1 MIRIFTLAVCIPLLV
16 HQAVG
21 QTVDAGKR
29 QYQAR
34 CVGCHGE
41 DGTGGGHGPRIV
53 DVPRP
58 RAASQEAVR
67 NLILKGIPDGGMPAF
82 QISDAEADA
91 IAAYVI
97 TLKAPAAGAATVPK
111 AASGDAVAGERFFAT
126 RGLYK
131 LSHGARAWW
140 RARSGPVECGARS
153 HAGTNRTGPARSWF
167 GAGSFCRPRRAGRTR
182 RADFPG
188 RDRAAA
194 QWADNSRNR

>member
-21 QTVDAGKR
+21 QTADAGKR
-29 QYQAR
+29 QYQSR

-58 RAASQEAVR
+58 RAVSLEAVR
-67 NLILKGIPDGGMPAF
+67 NLILKGIADGGMPAF

-126 RGLYK
+126 RGIVQAVTWCAGVVACSVRTCRMWGTIARRHKSNRPCAILVRSRQL
-131 LSHGARAWW
+131 LSAEAGGEDAAR
-140 RARSGPVECGARS
+140 RLS
-153 HAGTNRTGPARSWF
+153 
-167 GAGSFCRPRRAGRTR
+167 RP
-182 RADFPG
+182 
-188 RDRAAA
+188 
-194 QWADNSRNR
+194 